1 MREVDKGILSDKPM
15 ELRQIEELLTKAPD
29 IREDMVI
36 DLKSQIFRG
45 MYKVKAEQVTEKL
58 MQHGI
63 HIFIMLG
70 RKSLY
75 PY

>member
-1 MREVDKGILSDKPM
+1 M

-29 IREDMVI
+29 IREDMVT

-45 MYKVKAEQVTEKL
+45 RYKIKAEQVTEKL

-63 HIFIMLG
+63 HIFSMLG
-70 RKSLY
+70 RNSFY
-75 PY
+75 TH